1 MTTLTRRYVPRGTAR
16 EAMNSRVPELLIAGP
31 AGTGKSRA
39 CLEKVHHMCLLNPG
53 MRALIVRKTLT
64 SLGSTALVTYRE
76 HVAKESIALGHV
88 AFYGGSSQEAAAF
101 RYTNGSTI
109 TVGGMDRAVRV
120 MSAEYDLVYVQEATE
135 LAEEDWEA
143 LLTRLRNGVVSFQQ
157 LIADCNPS
165 TPTHWLKARVDRG
178 QTMMLNSQHRENP
191 RLFTDDGTLTEQGTQ
206 YMANL
211 DALTGVRRQRLRDGQ
226 WSAAEGIIYESW
238 NPALHLVDNRPV
250 PASWPRYW
258 AIDFGFTNPF
268 VLQCW
273 AEDPDGRL
281 VLYREIYQTQRT
293 VDVHA
298 AEIMAIVKPNGEWIE
313 PKPTWVVCD
322 HDAEGRATF
331 TKETGLNTVPAMKK
345 VQEGIQAVQ
354 RRLVPRSDG
363 TAGITLM
370 RDAVV
375 RRDPSLVDAKKP
387 ASTVEEIPG
396 YVWDTGAG
404 QAVKETPLKIGDHGA
419 DAMRYLVAQR
429 DLRNRTRTDRVLEW

>member
-1 MTTLTRRYVPRGTAR
+1 VTTLTRRYVPRGTAR
-16 EAMNSRVPELLIAGP
+16 EALMSRVPELLIAGP

-39 CLEKVHHMCLLNPG
+39 CLEKVHHMALLNPG

-64 SLGSTALVTYRE
+64 SLGSTALVTFRE

-88 AFYGGSSQEAAAF
+88 SFYGGSGQEAAAY

-178 QTMMLNSQHRENP
+178 QTVMLNSAHRENP
-191 RLFTDDGTLTEQGTQ
+191 RLFADDGTLTEQGTN

-238 NPALHLVDNRPV
+238 RPEVHLVDNLPI
-250 PASWPRYW
+250 PSDWPRYW
-258 AIDFGFTNPF
+258 SIDFGYTNPF

-273 AEDPDGRL
+273 AEDPDGGL

-298 AEIMAIVKPNGEWIE
+298 KQIMGIVAPNGVWIE

-331 TKETGLNTVPAMKK
+331 TNATGLNTVAAMKK

-354 RRLVPRSDG
+354 RRLVGRP
-363 TAGITLM
+363 GITLM

-375 RRDPSLVDAKKP
+375 SRDLSLVDAKKP
-387 ASTVEEIPG
+387 GCTVEEIPG
-396 YVWDTGAG
+396 YVWDTGSGA
-404 QAVKETPLKIGDHGA
+404 AVKETPLKIGDHGA
-419 DAMRYLVAQR
+419 DAMRYLVAQK
-429 DLRNRTRTDRVLEW
+429 DLVAKVRVDRSISW